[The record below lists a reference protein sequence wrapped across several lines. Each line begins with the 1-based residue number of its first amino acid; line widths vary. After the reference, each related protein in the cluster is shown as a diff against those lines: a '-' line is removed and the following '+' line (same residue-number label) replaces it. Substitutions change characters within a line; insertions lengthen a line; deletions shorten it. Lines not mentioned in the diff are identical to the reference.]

1 MHITLLFISDF
12 NELGIFVRIARFF
25 NIFTLFLF
33 CGLIFSP
40 SLVMFFSK
48 KEVWSSAEKRTLAK
62 FPSSPQSLS
71 AIAPYFSLV
80 NNYLQDHF
88 GLRDFLIHRYQREL
102 KKRFNKAPSIVIA
115 GLDGWLFLDNFG
127 LIGDFFG
134 YTPLSDAELDAW
146 LAEIRHRKEWLAQQ
160 GVHYLHII
168 APNKQ
173 ALYPQYLMEN
183 GKELKGVTRFEQLEK
198 RLSPVFPEY
207 IANLHAALEA
217 RQNEGLLYFKNDTH
231 WNTRGVYFAYLEI
244 LKTLRQ
250 WFPDEAFRDDFELG
264 KDVAAVGGN
273 LGHGGDL
280 ATIIGAKGGIE
291 KIPVLKPFKTYASIA
306 SIEKYHLSRMKYSS
320 AKPSYAAVCKNKK
333 LRAVVFRDSFFVQM
347 EPLFSENFA
356 EVIYLWKRYDQKN
369 VEEIMQFWKP
379 DIVIDMTV
387 ERHAFDFL

>member
-1 MHITLLFISDF
+1 M
-12 NELGIFVRIARFF
+12 RIARFF

-48 KEVWSSAEKRTLAK
+48 KEVWSSAEKRTLAI
-62 FPSSPQSLS
+62 FPPPPQSLS

-102 KKRFNKAPSIVIA
+102 EKRFHKAPSKVIT
-115 GLDGWLFLDNFG
+115 GLDGWLFFDNFG
-127 LIGDFFG
+127 LIDDFFG
-134 YTPLSDAELDAW
+134 HTPLSDTELDAW
-146 LAEIRHRKEWLAQQ
+146 LDEIRHRKEWLARQ
-160 GVHYLHII
+160 GVRYLHII

-173 ALYPQYLMEN
+173 SLYSQYLMEN

-198 RLSPVFPEY
+198 RLSPAFPDY
-207 IANLHAALEA
+207 MVNLHTALEA

-231 WNTRGVYFAYLEI
+231 WNIRGAYFAYLEI

-250 WFPDEAFRDDFELG
+250 WFPDEIFRDDFALG
-264 KDVAAVGGN
+264 KDMAIVGGN

-280 ATIIGAKGGIE
+280 ATMIGAKGRIE
-291 KIPVLKPFKTYASIA
+291 KIPVLKPFKKYTSIA
-306 SIEKYHLSRMKYSS
+306 SIEKYHLSGVKYSP
-320 AKPSYAAVCKNKK
+320 AMPSYATLCKNKK
-333 LRAVVFRDSFFVQM
+333 LRAVVFRDSFFVHMQ
-347 EPLFSENFA
+347 PFFSENFG

-369 VEEIMQFWKP
+369 IEKIMQFWKP
-379 DIVIDMTV
+379 DIVIEMTV